1 MKHHGH
7 SYEAEYAELAGVALH
22 AHQRVVLD
30 WYLLSRARKLSSVVR
45 SMVRCRHATGA
56 GKLGPGYSFYAWAYA
71 LSGLPVHGGDNTR
84 TATCDRDCGPCGMP
98 RGHKDRP
105 DLC

>member
-1 MKHHGH
+1 M
-7 SYEAEYAELAGVALH
+7 
-22 AHQRVVLD
+22 LD

-71 LSGLPVHGGDNTR
+71 LSGLPAHGADHTR
-84 TATCDRDCGPCGMP
+84 AATCDQDCGPCGMP